1 MSEPRFIVSLGDVNG
16 VGPEILLRF
25 HKAHPERPL
34 LCVGDRTALL
44 YWSRETGIPCEF
56 TVVDLNIRYHPEPG
70 KISSVAG
77 EAAAQAVE
85 IAYEEAKRRGIP
97 LVTLPLAKEAVSLSR
112 PGFTG
117 HTELLARLDGKRS
130 DEVAMVLGGTR
141 MMVLPLTRHIPLAA
155 VPSALS
161 IDLVVRQ
168 VTLVYEWLHRWKK
181 RPPKVWMA
189 GLNPHAGEGG
199 TIGTEEIAILVPA
212 IALLRQKRITVE
224 GPFPADTFFAQ
235 GLAAGVDLFVGCYHD
250 QVLAPFKMFAFHEGI
265 NVTVGLSIVRTS
277 PDHGTA
283 FDIAG
288 KGLASEKSF
297 TTAVQW
303 ALEMVEAVR

>member
-1 MSEPRFIVSLGDVNG
+1 MSKPRFVVSLGDVNG
-16 VGPEILLRF
+16 VGPEILFKF
-25 HKAHPERPL
+25 HKAHPDMPL

-44 YWSRETGIPCEF
+44 YWSRELSIPVNFEM
-56 TVVDLNIRYHPEPG
+56 VDLNIRYHPEPG
-70 KISSVAG
+70 KVSSVSG

-85 IAYEEAKRRGIP
+85 IAYGEAKRRGIP